1 MGLTRRKFLAGIAL
15 GGTGALAAGMTGC
28 AAKTQDAELSSGS
41 KDASADRIKHTPE
54 STETYDIVVVGSGTA
69 GMSAAVRAAQLG
81 AKVVMLEKNAFF
93 GGSSGYAEGV
103 GGMKRQACISIR
115 TRCSSVRRST
125 IIGRRI
131 RMF

>member
-41 KDASADRIKHTPE
+41 KDVSADRIKHTPE
-54 STETYDIVVVGSGTA
+54 STETCDIVVVGSGTA

-103 GGMKRQACISIR
+103 GGVNSYMHEEAGLHFDTNEVFQR
-115 TRCSSVRRST
+115 TQEYHHW
-125 IIGRRI
+125 
-131 RMF
+131 